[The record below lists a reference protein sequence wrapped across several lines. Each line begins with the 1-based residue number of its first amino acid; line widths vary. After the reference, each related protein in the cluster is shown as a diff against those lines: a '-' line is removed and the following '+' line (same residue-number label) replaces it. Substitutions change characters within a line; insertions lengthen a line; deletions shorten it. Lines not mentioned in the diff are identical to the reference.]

1 MPDSLKIRYY
11 KVALLSIKRSGKG
24 GVFVNAKP
32 ILLLAFFDLIS
43 HGRVNDNKFYFNPD
57 LIQIYKNIHQ
67 LYEPNKN
74 ITPCEYPFYHLRND
88 GFVTLALV
96 DNYQTLPHTP
106 SAKYLRENVKYAS
119 LDNALWDLLQD
130 VDARNILLNTVI
142 SHFLTNS
149 NDKPL

>member
-32 ILLLAFFDLIS
+32 ILLLAFFDLIT

-88 GFVTLALV
+88 GFVTLAFV
-96 DNYQTLPHTP
+96 SNDQTLPHTV
-106 SAKYLRENVKYAS
+106 SARYLRDNVKYAS
-119 LDNALWDLLQD
+119 LDDALWDLLQNAE
-130 VDARNILLNTVI
+130 ARSELRNVVI

-149 NDKPL
+149 TDKPL